1 MPFLH
6 MLPDVGMN
14 YTFNRPLLDGTSPA
28 RLKELSAISPRIKD
42 YDSWYTVWLEVAKK
56 AEAEKRYLD
65 AASYYHGAEFYL
77 PAGDVRNALYD
88 DFARNWALGMK
99 GVADYERI
107 EIPYPGGH
115 LPGFRLQAKGKERST
130 FIFTGGYDSF
140 VEEFYN
146 FLLPLTELGITV
158 IAFDGPGQGGALRQG
173 IYMDHAWEKP
183 AKAAI
188 DYFKLDAVDWL
199 GASCGGYMS
208 IRAAAFEPRIKHII
222 SMPTTYWGLDMTL
235 RQMRPGKAQELI
247 SRFKAG
253 DRKGT
258 EAVVAEE
265 RLPSSV
271 FEWCIVQGMHITG
284 TKTPFD
290 FLTEIAKHSLDGTK
304 MLSAGRAFGFK
315 RRKPYFP
322 QVEAAIW
329 ARAGRPPAPGHRQ
342 LSQGQ
347 EAYEGLG
354 ERDRTARRQ
363 RSTPRALI
371 RLPKGAG
378 KIVQKLRLR
387 HAESKGQALNLSSI
401 SARPWG
407 VVLLGV
413 NDWRARRWC
422 FTTEVIEVSAAS

>member
-28 RLKELSAISPRIKD
+28 RLKELSAIAPRIKD

-77 PAGDVRNALYD
+77 PAGDVRNGLYD

-107 EIPYPGGH
+107 AIPYPGGN

-130 FIFTGGYDSF
+130 LIFTGGYDSF

-146 FLLPLTELGITV
+146 FLLPLTVLGITV

-173 IYMDHAWEKP
+173 IYMDPAWEKP

-222 SMPTTYWGLDMTL
+222 SMPTTYSGLDMTL

-258 EAVVAEE
+258 EAVVAGE

-290 FLTEIAKHSLDGTK
+290 FLTEIAKHSLDGILHNVKQDILLTEGEQDHLFDIGWVHRT
-304 MLSAGRAFGFK
+304 MREL
-315 RRKPYFP
+315 
-322 QVEAAIW
+322 VC
-329 ARAGRPPAPGHRQ
+329 ARSVTTRIF
-342 LSQGQ
+342 
-347 EAYEGLG
+347 
-354 ERDRTARRQ
+354 TARE
-363 RSTPRALI
+363 
-371 RLPKGAG
+371 GAEQHCQLG
-378 KIVQKLRLR
+378 NSAVAR
-387 HAESKGQALNLSSI
+387 HAIVHWLASFYPGMPVGEGTQVTSI
-401 SARPWG
+401 
-407 VVLLGV
+407 
-413 NDWRARRWC
+413 
-422 FTTEVIEVSAAS
+422 AA

>member
-28 RLKELSAISPRIKD
+28 RLKELSAIAPRIKD

-77 PAGDVRNALYD
+77 PAGDVRNGLYD

-99 GVADYERI
+99 GVAGYERI
-107 EIPYPGGH
+107 AIPYPGGN
-115 LPGFRLQAKGKERST
+115 LPGFRLQGKGKERST
-130 FIFTGGYDSF
+130 LIFTGGYDSF

-173 IYMDHAWEKP
+173 IYMEHAWEKP

-188 DYFKLDAVDWL
+188 DYFNLDAVDWL

-222 SMPTTYWGLDMTL
+222 SMPTSYSGLDMTL
-235 RQMRPGKAQELI
+235 KQMRPGKAQELI

-290 FLTEIAKHSLDGTK
+290 FLTEIAKHSLDGILHNVKQDILLTEGEQDHLFDIGWVHRT
-304 MLSAGRAFGFK
+304 MREL
-315 RRKPYFP
+315 
-322 QVEAAIW
+322 VC
-329 ARAGRPPAPGHRQ
+329 ARSVTTRI
-342 LSQGQ
+342 L
-347 EAYEGLG
+347 
-354 ERDRTARRQ
+354 TARE
-363 RSTPRALI
+363 
-371 RLPKGAG
+371 GAEQHCQLG
-378 KIVQKLRLR
+378 NSAVARHEIVRWLARFYPGMPVGEGTQVT
-387 HAESKGQALNLSSI
+387 SI
-401 SARPWG
+401 
-407 VVLLGV
+407 
-413 NDWRARRWC
+413 
-422 FTTEVIEVSAAS
+422 AA